1 MKRAIILF
9 AVCLVLSATCYF
21 TVYAEGYD
29 STTDPVITLSYV
41 NNNLIPQ
48 INNQISELQK
58 LIENGGSSGGEN
70 ASSAEIT
77 ALGNRISDIE
87 SKLNLSASAS
97 ELKALADRVTA
108 LEKNGISQVPVADGA
123 VYASQYTAIFI
134 EYGKKLMA
142 PTAAVE
148 LILRSGTA
156 VVVSPFA
163 DQGISD
169 ITGGGDLLNNVNITH
184 NHALIIPRGGDGRGI
199 LITSPEGAYVMVRG
213 EYKIVD

>member
-9 AVCLVLSATCYF
+9 AVALVLSATCYF
-21 TVYAEGYD
+21 TVLADGYD

-48 INNQISELQK
+48 INNQISELK
-58 LIENGGSSGGEN
+58 RLIENGGSSGGG
-70 ASSAEIT
+70 ASSTEIT
-77 ALGNRISDIE
+77 ELGNRISDIE
-87 SKLNLSASAS
+87 SKLNYSATST
-97 ELKALADRVTA
+97 ELKAIADRVTA
-108 LEKNGISQVPVADGA
+108 LEKNGVSQGPAPSG
-123 VYASQYTAIFI
+123 SGSTQYVAIFI

-142 PTAAVE
+142 PSAAVE

-163 DQGISD
+163 DQGLSD
-169 ITGGGDLLNNVNITH
+169 ITGGNDLLNYVNITQ

-213 EYKIVD
+213 EYTIVD